1 MGLREERPRAKALNR
16 GEWLNLGPRNPTS
29 LVHWGAFSEKN
40 SMGSRLRA
48 MSNVIR
54 NATEAVDHLVSIA
67 IRSGASDIHISVNQ
81 PTTQCPDPYLFRM
94 RVHGKLQIIDGSAL
108 SGFYKEIVARLK
120 VLAQVSSTE
129 VGVPLDGQMVVKS
142 SEGDIVLR
150 ISTVPVQGE
159 EDLVIRI
166 QRSAQTDL
174 SLDYLQ
180 MTKEMKSRLRR
191 VIEQKSGMFV
201 LTGPA
206 GSGKTTTIYSIIN
219 TIASPEKKIITAEDP
234 VEARL
239 PFVNHT
245 QVSRK
250 ASFATLARSFMR
262 QDADVILIGEIRDE
276 ESAITATQLA
286 QTGHL
291 VLTTLHTRDSIGT
304 IARLEALNIHPNSI
318 ATTLIG
324 ALSQRLVP
332 ALCNHCKVPDPLDAV
347 RIDRLSKIFAPPS
360 TAKVFKKGPGCAQ
373 CMKGHQGRL
382 PIFEL
387 FIVDAELSQ
396 AIDFKAPKPE
406 LLRLARAKGM
416 RTLAEEALFR
426 VYGGHVAIDDVVAY
440 LSGPEYKLG

>member
-1 MGLREERPRAKALNR
+1 M
-16 GEWLNLGPRNPTS
+16 
-29 LVHWGAFSEKN
+29 
-40 SMGSRLRA
+40 
-48 MSNVIR
+48 IR
-54 NATEAVDHLVSIA
+54 NATEALDHIVSVA

-81 PTTQCPDPYLFRM
+81 PSAQYPDPYLFRM
-94 RVHGKLQIIDGSAL
+94 RVHGKLQVIEGSGL
-108 SGFYKEIVARLK
+108 CPYYKEMVARLK
-120 VLAQVSSTE
+120 VLAQVASVE

-150 ISTVPVQGE
+150 ISTVPVLGDE
-159 EDLVIRI
+159 EVVIRI
-166 QRSAQTDL
+166 QRSAQSDL

-234 VEARL
+234 VETRL

-250 ASFATLARSFMR
+250 ASFASLARSFMR

-276 ESAITATQLA
+276 ESATTAIQLA

-304 IARLEALNIHPNSI
+304 VARLEALNVHPNTI
-318 ATTLIG
+318 AGTLIG
-324 ALSQRLVP
+324 SLAQRLVP
-332 ALCNHCKVPDPLDAV
+332 ALCPHCKVPDPLDQAK
-347 RIDRLSKIFAPPS
+347 IDRLTKIFPPPA
-360 TAKVFKKGPGCAQ
+360 TAKLYKRGPGCQQ
-373 CMKGHQGRL
+373 CVGGHLGRL

-387 FIVDAELSQ
+387 FLVDPDLSQ
-396 AIDFKAPKPE
+396 AIEFKMPKPE
-406 LLRLARAKGM
+406 ILKLAKTKGM
-416 RTLAEEALFR
+416 RSLAEEALFR
-426 VYGGHVAIDDVVAY
+426 VYGGHVALEDIAPY
-440 LSGPEYKLG
+440 LSGPEYKVGS